1 MLEVNTASSGINLQ
15 RFKDTML
22 KDMPYEHLNED
33 AAQRGLPERNLPG
46 MYAVVP

>member
-33 AAQRGLPERNLPG
+33 AAQRVFRSRTCPVCTRCS
-46 MYAVVP
+46 